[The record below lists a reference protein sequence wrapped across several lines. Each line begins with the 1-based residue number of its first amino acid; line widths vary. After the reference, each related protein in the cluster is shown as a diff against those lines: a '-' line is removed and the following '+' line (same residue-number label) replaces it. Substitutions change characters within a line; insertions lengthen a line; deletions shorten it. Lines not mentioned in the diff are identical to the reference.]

1 MALKTGVL
9 LLAAAVGLSSGSAQ
23 GREREAIDGCVDK
36 IREVGGPDGANGAQI
51 LSSEYSEAGTLVML
65 RDAGGTVWRCLA
77 ANNGVVEDLNVAEAA
92 DDGDGAMDRADSDAQ
107 RAVVRF
113 PAGTSETS
121 LNGSVTGHGY
131 FDYVLGAR
139 AGQTLHA
146 SIKVTRTD
154 GDGTIYFNVLPP
166 GSDGTAIFNGS
177 MSSDGTGKVVL
188 PSSGDY
194 IVRVYLMGNDEDAG
208 KTVSYRLD
216 VSVK

>member
-1 MALKTGVL
+1 M
-9 LLAAAVGLSSGSAQ
+9 
-23 GREREAIDGCVDK
+23 
-36 IREVGGPDGANGAQI
+36 
-51 LSSEYSEAGTLVML
+51 
-65 RDAGGTVWRCLA
+65 
-77 ANNGVVEDLNVAEAA
+77 
-92 DDGDGAMDRADSDAQ
+92 
-107 RAVVRF
+107 
-113 PAGTSETS
+113 
-121 LNGSVTGHGY
+121 
-131 FDYVLGAR
+131 LGAR